1 MNNLKETLFREID
14 SIYQAC
20 KKQHL
25 WDYVM
30 FNEQIN
36 VGVLNKPQH
45 SWLWMKQSL
54 LSMNQYLLKET
65 YSNPK
70 VDAEI

>member
-45 SWLWMKQSL
+45 SWL
-54 LSMNQYLLKET
+54 
-65 YSNPK
+65 
-70 VDAEI
+70 